1 MKKKCSGNPFLPVRV
16 TLLSLAFRG
25 GTVEFLITELVIA
38 PASVK
43 FLLAVENAILSVGRG
58 LWRQQQSPQ
67 ASSDACVPEVQP

>member
-1 MKKKCSGNPFLPVRV
+1 MKKKCHGNPFLPVRV
-16 TLLSLAFRG
+16 TPLSLAFRG

-43 FLLAVENAILSVGRG
+43 FLLAVENAALSAGRG

-67 ASSDACVPEVQP
+67 AGSAACV